1 MRVVCSLAT
10 QHELEYWTPTLF
22 DYRDKRQ
29 LYTKM
34 TVAWHSV
41 NATVAKRLP
50 TIILSIS
57 FFKTMIGSKSLCS
70 KWSTRATRTISLPPG
85 SNPNVVHSGLVD
97 TKGAR
102 TLILMH
108 ELFPALFDELMRE
121 CIEEQR
127 TVT

>member
-1 MRVVCSLAT
+1 MPRVGRLGEAVRVVCSLAT

-57 FFKTMIGSKSLCS
+57 FFNDQLTEFVLKVEYEGNTYDLI
-70 KWSTRATRTISLPPG
+70 ATRVEPERRTFRPRGHERRP
-85 SNPNVVHSGLVD
+85 HVD
-97 TKGAR
+97 PYA
-102 TLILMH
+102 
-108 ELFPALFDELMRE
+108 
-121 CIEEQR
+121 
-127 TVT
+127 